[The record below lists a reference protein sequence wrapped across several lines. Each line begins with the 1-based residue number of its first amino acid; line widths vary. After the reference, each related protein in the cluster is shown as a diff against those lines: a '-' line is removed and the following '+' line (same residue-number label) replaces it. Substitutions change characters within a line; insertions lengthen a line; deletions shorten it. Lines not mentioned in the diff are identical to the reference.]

1 MTQVILTAINSD
13 TGQGTILD
21 LYENETIA
29 QTWKFT
35 DISDLKGAG
44 GFSRQF
50 SIPNSP
56 TNVSFFGSLDDVN
69 AQSWFKFGKKVDAT
83 LSIDTV
89 PVAVGHLQVKKVV
102 KTKDGSGFDYDVVF
116 YTETTD
122 LATVIGDKKLGDI
135 AALAD
140 LDEVVNSTNVTDLD
154 DANLRYFLC
163 DRGQKWSQLGEAGTR
178 PIWNPSRPIY
188 AADLTPAVNG
198 LWLFNNIV
206 LEAGYTWEGATLEA
220 ALTNYWI
227 PFNNTQNIRYQE
239 ADQTAFFEAG
249 YLTDQIDGSL
259 DSTTMSEVYD
269 NGGNLTGGI
278 YTAPYTAS
286 FRFEV
291 WAGVTPNIVDVPVGE
306 TPYANF
312 AVILVDDSTS
322 TVLAYQDVALFSG
335 VNHVFFTIDV
345 FLTIGQQV
353 KLIQSYATN
362 SDSNTLNFEGVANN
376 SQTLGTGWRI
386 AATTDAL
393 SGGTISL
400 ALNAPDVT
408 QAAFIRDVARMHNL
422 AIIADRNI
430 PNKIQFIPLAEFIQG
445 GTVKDW
451 TGKIDLSQDIVISPT
466 DDEQKRTLIFTYKAG
481 GDANSKYYAD
491 KKQRVYGDYKV
502 DGYTA
507 TTLEEPSDFADGE
520 LKVELT
526 AQSTPCS
533 LINGTP
539 VPIPKFIADNGNY
552 VAPGLRFLFAAGTVE
567 VYLFIDGVG
576 AEIRSVGVLN
586 HYDSFN
592 PTVDG
597 NDLNFAPEAPMHSIT
612 GNPYNNLFNL
622 YWREYLNEIYSQDAR
637 VMEAMFDLST
647 QDILTFK
654 FNDKIFIKDAYWRIL
669 EINNHGLGKD
679 TSTSVKLMK
688 LLDINI
694 DCDYQPVGVNTDG
707 EVVFENADGDES
719 AGNELCCTRY
729 GYFWVDDGTRQ
740 YCSAFPPSTGSGGQV
755 PQDLFALGTRSI
767 GISQGDGGSINQ
779 QALKIGSGI
788 NATPETFNS
797 VMVGQNIKIGTGNQN
812 TFAFG
817 DSIELSD
824 GTGGGMVIGDGAKA
838 NIKGLHL
845 GGGWYDSNRNT
856 GTGTQQTG
864 MFVMSGQGDYDGVS
878 EIPIYLNGIVGKH
891 INIPDESGWAV
902 TLQLMVNKYT
912 AGSIAGNHYGSYV
925 GTLNKVGGAAF
936 KGEFNDVFQD
946 GTLSNLSIEV
956 DTSIDTDEHRLSV
969 KHNGGGSHTG
979 IKIVATLIYTQL
991 K

>member
-13 TGQGTILD
+13 TGKGTILD

-56 TNVSFFGSLDDVN
+56 TNVSFFGALDDVN

-89 PVAVGHLQVKKVV
+89 PVAVGHLQVKKIV

-122 LATVIGDKKLGDI
+122 LATVIGDKKLSDI

-140 LDEVVNSTNVTDLD
+140 LDEIVNSTNVTDLD

-163 DRGQKWSQLGEAGTR
+163 DRGQKWSQMGEAGTR
-178 PIWNPSRPIY
+178 PIWNPSRPMY
-188 AADLTPAVNG
+188 AADLTPAING
-198 LWLFNNIV
+198 LWLFNKIV
-206 LEAGYTWEGATLEA
+206 SEAGYTWEGATLEA

-227 PFNNTQNIRYQE
+227 PFNNSQNIVYSE

-249 YLTDQIDGSL
+249 FLSDQLSASML
-259 DSTTMSEVYD
+259 STAMTEVYD
-269 NGGNLTGGI
+269 NGGNLSGGI
-278 YTAPYTAS
+278 YTAPYTAT

-291 WAGVTPNIVDVPVGE
+291 WAGVTPNIVDVPPGE
-306 TPYANF
+306 TPMANF
-312 AVILVDDSTS
+312 AAVIVDNSTS
-322 TVLAYQDVALFSG
+322 EVLAYQDVALFTG
-335 VNHVFFTIDV
+335 VNHVFFTMDV
-345 FLTIGQQV
+345 FLTQGQAI
-353 KLIQSYATN
+353 KLIQAYATN
-362 SDSNTLNFEGVANN
+362 SSSFNLNFEGLPSN

-386 AATTDAL
+386 SATTDAL
-393 SGGTISL
+393 SGGTIDLSR
-400 ALNAPDVT
+400 NAPDVT
-408 QAAFIRDVARMHNL
+408 QAAFMKDIARMHNL

-430 PNKIQFIPLAEFIQG
+430 PNKVKFIPLAEYLENG
-445 GTVKDW
+445 EVKDW
-451 TGKIDLSQDIVISPT
+451 TGKLDESQDIVISPT

-507 TTLEEPSDFADGE
+507 TTLEEPSDFATGE
-520 LKVELT
+520 LKIDLT
-526 AQSTPCS
+526 ASSTPCS

-597 NDLNFAPEAPMHSIT
+597 NDLNFAPEAPMHSIV

-622 YWREYLNEIYSQDAR
+622 YWRRYLNEIYSQDAR
-637 VMEAMFDLST
+637 VMEAMFALNT

-654 FNDKIFIKDAYWRIL
+654 FNDKIYIKDAYWRIL
-669 EINNHGLGKD
+669 EINNHGLGKE

-688 LLDINI
+688 YIDVNI
-694 DCDYQPVGVNTDG
+694 DCAYQPVSVNTDG
-707 EVVFENADGDES
+707 EVVFENSEGDES

-740 YCSAFPPSTGSGGQV
+740 YCSAFPPSTGSGGQT

-767 GISQGDGGSINQ
+767 GVSQGDRGSTNQ
-779 QALKIGSGI
+779 QAFKIGNAI
-788 NATPETFNS
+788 NAKPETVNS
-797 VMVGQNIKIGTGNQN
+797 LLVGQNIKIGTGNGN
-812 TFAFG
+812 TYALG

-824 GTGGGMVIGDGAKA
+824 GTGGGMVIGDGVSTG
-838 NIKGLHL
+838 IKGFHL
-845 GGGWYDSNRNT
+845 GGGWYDGNRNS
-856 GTGTQQTG
+856 GMGTQQTG
-864 MFVMSGQGDYDGVS
+864 IFVMSGEGDFDGVS

-891 INIPDESGWAV
+891 INLPDETSWAV
-902 TLQLMVNKYT
+902 TLQLIINQYS
-912 AGSIAGNHYGSYV
+912 AGSIIGTQYGSYV
-925 GTLNKVGGAAF
+925 GTLNKVSGAAF
-936 KGEFNDVFQD
+936 KGEFSDVFQD
-946 GTLSNLSIEV
+946 GTLHNMSIEV
-956 DTSIDTDEHRLSV
+956 DTSTDTDEHRLSV
-969 KHNGGGSHTG
+969 KHHDGTTHNGCR
-979 IKIVATLIYTQL
+979 IVATLTYTQL